1 MKKLT
6 CVLAILAIASTAAV
20 AKDLKQGKKATGP
33 AVAAN
38 EMTDAEMDR
47 VTAGLSFV
55 NYGPTGGYNPINN
68 PGVGNMPG
76 CNCASG
82 LGQVYS
88 TPAIDSA
95 AYSHAAKLAP

>member
-1 MKKLT
+1 MQKLT
-6 CVLAILAIASTAAV
+6 CALAILAAASTAAV
-20 AKDLKQGKKATGP
+20 AKDLKQGKKS
-33 AVAAN
+33 AAPTVTASQ
-38 EMTDAEMDR
+38 MTDAEMDR

-88 TPAIDSA
+88 TPAIDTA